1 MAGKNKKPGS
11 LIGTIIAI
19 YVLITFINNFTGYNM
34 SIRVGNFIVPL
45 IIGIIIIS
53 RIISMA
59 GKSSKQG
66 ESDYST
72 RRSDSRY
79 DFAEAAKGILGVPE
93 KVVKSKDDKSM
104 NKKSSKSQTSFG
116 REKINEEIITIDETN
131 HYAKQYKALYESGI
145 LTKEE
150 LKDRIN
156 KLNK

>member
-1 MAGKNKKPGS
+1 MAVKNKKPGS
-11 LIGTIIAI
+11 IVGTIIAI

-45 IIGIIIIS
+45 IIAIIIIS
-53 RIISMA
+53 RIVSTA
-59 GKSSKQG
+59 GKSSKQENFDYNTG
-66 ESDYST
+66 KSD
-72 RRSDSRY
+72 RRY
-79 DFAEAAKGILGVPE
+79 DFAEIAKDIMNVPE
-93 KVVKSKDDKSM
+93 KVAVSKGSNPK
-104 NKKSSKSQTSFG
+104 NKKTSRFQTSFG
-116 REKINEEIITIDETN
+116 KENINEEIITIDETN